1 MQGSLIGVYK
11 TMDVQADQK
20 PIYDERANA
29 ILRGLVEGK
38 TRDELAKE
46 LGYKNYKTL
55 DIYMR
60 RKNFKWDRDK
70 QNYVP
75 AYSRVDKQD
84 MDLAL
89 LRSSK
94 VATVIS
100 LFQKE
105 GADAKTIAKRL
116 GFADHRELANYMRAK
131 GYRWSSEQGNYTRVY
146 GQLQE
151 EAEGRP
157 EAVEELQDSHGG
169 DEAVNTSPAPR
180 LSRAD
185 TAQLERYL
193 PLLEMLERNKDRLID
208 LIVPG
213 AESGKVPR
221 YAVPGIFVTK
231 SVHMTNTLD
240 SLVREYSKEKNISQR
255 DIFAV
260 ALIEF
265 FRRYGYEREIE
276 TLLGRT

>member
-1 MQGSLIGVYK
+1 MYK
-11 TMDVQADQK
+11 TMDAQADQK
-20 PIYDERANA
+20 PIYDERVNE

-75 AYSRVDKQD
+75 AYSRLDKQD
-84 MDLAL
+84 IDLSL

-100 LFQKE
+100 MFQKE

-116 GFADHRELANYMRAK
+116 GFADHRDLANYMKAK
-131 GYRWSSEQGNYTRVY
+131 GYRWSSEQGNYQRVY

-151 EAEGRP
+151 RAEGRS
-157 EAVEELQDSHGG
+157 EATEELQDSPPGG
-169 DEAVNTSPAPR
+169 DEAANTPIAPR
-180 LSRAD
+180 MTRPDA
-185 TAQLERYL
+185 AQLERYL
-193 PLLEMLERNKDRLID
+193 PLLEMLERNKDRLVD